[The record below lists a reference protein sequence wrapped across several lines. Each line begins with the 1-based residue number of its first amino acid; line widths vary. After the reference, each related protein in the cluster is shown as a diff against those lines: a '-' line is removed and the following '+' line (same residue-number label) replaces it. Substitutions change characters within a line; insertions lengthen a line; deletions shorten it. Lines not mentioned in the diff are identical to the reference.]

1 MQFTTKHWAIA
12 FALVI
17 LACVALPSVHSAAPA
32 AKVTQWEYKVDTNS
46 GGPQVP
52 LLDNAGLNGWEL
64 VTITVGSTGD
74 CTAVYKRPK

>member
-17 LACVALPSVHSAAPA
+17 LACAALPSINSAQPPA
-32 AKVTQWEYKVDTNS
+32 KPKQWEYKVDANV
-46 GGPQVP
+46 GMVQLPQ
-52 LLDNAGLNGWEL
+52 LNGAGAGGWEL
-64 VTITVGSTGD
+64 VTIAVENTGN

>member
-17 LACVALPSVHSAAPA
+17 LACAALPSVHSAAPSVKA
-32 AKVTQWEYKVDTNS
+32 TQWEYKVDANV
-46 GGPQVP
+46 GMLQAPQ
-52 LLDNAGLNGWEL
+52 LNGAGVGGWEL
-64 VTITVGSTGD
+64 VTIAVENRGN